1 MGNRVKKEDDSRAQI
16 NPETPGRD
24 EMNMSRMPAYTSTNI
39 FSPPPRHVVSEN
51 TPKERPNHAEDGWK
65 SVRSLEKIRITKHL
79 PCNLPRRA
87 EPAGIYAT
95 TLGSEHV
102 NGCNTQEREN

>member
-51 TPKERPNHAEDGWK
+51 TPKERPNHAEDGKVSGTW
-65 SVRSLEKIRITKHL
+65 
-79 PCNLPRRA
+79 
-87 EPAGIYAT
+87 
-95 TLGSEHV
+95 
-102 NGCNTQEREN
+102 